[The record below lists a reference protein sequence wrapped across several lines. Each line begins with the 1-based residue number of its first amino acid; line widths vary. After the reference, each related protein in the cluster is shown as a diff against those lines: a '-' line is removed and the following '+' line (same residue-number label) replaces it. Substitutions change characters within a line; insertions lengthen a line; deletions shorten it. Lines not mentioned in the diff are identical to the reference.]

1 MSIED
6 MVLKAEDGSEVAV
19 PLGGAPLWDG
29 LPTGEQ
35 CAAGTKVFVRFDV
48 RQVPVAARQ
57 MLERSM
63 ASGATVAISFGGEFR
78 MAKVDDYLALGSRG
92 RVHLVLV

>member
-1 MSIED
+1 MSTEE

-35 CAAGTKVFVRFDV
+35 FAAGTKVFVRFDV
-48 RQVPVAARQ
+48 RQAPLTARQ
-57 MLERSM
+57 MLERLM
-63 ASGATVAISFGGEFR
+63 GSGATVAVGFGGEFR
-78 MAKVDDYLALGSRG
+78 MAKVDDYLAMGSRG
-92 RVHLVLV
+92 RAHLVLV